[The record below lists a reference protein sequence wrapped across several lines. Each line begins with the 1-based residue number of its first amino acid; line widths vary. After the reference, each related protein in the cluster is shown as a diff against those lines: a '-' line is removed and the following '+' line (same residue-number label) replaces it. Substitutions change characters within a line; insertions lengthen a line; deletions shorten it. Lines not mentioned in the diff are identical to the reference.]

1 MKKLLGIVVLCL
13 LLSHCSVG
21 ESGKMIPGFEES
33 PMWRVFASD
42 EDKKAFYEK
51 RISEYQEMQVHI
63 ICIEWDKN
71 WDRSGERELISEALI
86 RKNENPMICR
96 NPSQDSISR
105 AKRETQNAEDDAARE
120 RLKAQRAKNAQRKA
134 EQESEW

>member
-1 MKKLLGIVVLCL
+1 MKKLLGIVVLGL

-51 RISEYQEMQVHI
+51 RITEYQEMQVHI

-71 WDRSGERELISEALI
+71 WDRSNERELISEALI

-105 AKRETQNAEDDAARE
+105 AKRETQNAEADAARE
-120 RLKAQRAKNAQRKA
+120 RLKAQRARNAQRKA

>member
-1 MKKLLGIVVLCL
+1 
-13 LLSHCSVG
+13 
-21 ESGKMIPGFEES
+21 MIPGFEES

-51 RISEYQEMQVHI
+51 RITEYQEMQVHI

-105 AKRETQNAEDDAARE
+105 AKRETQNAEADAARE
-120 RLKAQRAKNAQRKA
+120 RLKAQRARNAQRKA

>member
-1 MKKLLGIVVLCL
+1 MKKLLVIVVLGL

-51 RISEYQEMQVHI
+51 RITEYQEMQVHI

-71 WDRSGERELISEALI
+71 WDRSNERELISEALI

-105 AKRETQNAEDDAARE
+105 AKRETQNAEADAARE
-120 RLKAQRAKNAQRKA
+120 RLKAQRARNAQRKA

>member
-1 MKKLLGIVVLCL
+1 MVLGL

-51 RISEYQEMQVHI
+51 RITEYQEMQVHI

-71 WDRSGERELISEALI
+71 WDRSNERELISEALI

-105 AKRETQNAEDDAARE
+105 AKRETQNAEADAARE
-120 RLKAQRAKNAQRKA
+120 RLKAQRARNAQRKA